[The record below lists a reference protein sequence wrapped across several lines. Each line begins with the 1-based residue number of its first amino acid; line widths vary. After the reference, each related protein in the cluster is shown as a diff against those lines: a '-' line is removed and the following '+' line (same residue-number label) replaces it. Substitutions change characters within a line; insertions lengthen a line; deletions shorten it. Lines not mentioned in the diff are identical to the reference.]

1 MIDKNK
7 ILNSSGPK
15 KISKYLAD
23 NNLDINLVVLD
34 TTARTAVD
42 AAKAIGVQV
51 GAIVK
56 SLVFNIKEDLTGD
69 DHMILA
75 LIAGDR
81 QCDTQALGKLTGY
94 DGKLLRPDA
103 DFVKDKTGYS
113 IGGVS
118 PLGLPS
124 DAKIYI
130 DKSLNRFKEIWAAAG
145 HPFCVYKCTY
155 NDLISHSKGIESD
168 LISI

>member
-56 SLVFNIKEDLTGD
+56 SLVFNLKEDLTGD

-118 PLGLPS
+118 PLGL
-124 DAKIYI
+124 
-130 DKSLNRFKEIWAAAG
+130 SLI
-145 HPFCVYKCTY
+145 H
-155 NDLISHSKGIESD
+155 I
-168 LISI
+168 

>member
-34 TTARTAVD
+34 TTARSAVD

-56 SLVFNIKEDLTGD
+56 SLVFNIKED
-69 DHMILA
+69 
-75 LIAGDR
+75 
-81 QCDTQALGKLTGY
+81 
-94 DGKLLRPDA
+94 
-103 DFVKDKTGYS
+103 F
-113 IGGVS
+113 
-118 PLGLPS
+118 
-124 DAKIYI
+124 
-130 DKSLNRFKEIWAAAG
+130 
-145 HPFCVYKCTY
+145 
-155 NDLISHSKGIESD
+155 
-168 LISI
+168 

>member
-130 DKSLNRFKEIWAAAG
+130 DKSLNRFKYVYGAAG
-145 HPFCVYKCTY
+145 HPDCVFKITY
-155 NDLISHSKGIESD
+155 DDLIKLTNGLEKE
-168 LISI
+168 LAE